1 MESPSLPSFRAEL
14 DLCGEFA
21 FGTNSYRTE
30 ALKDGNI
37 RSPDPLKLVQNKM
50 NKRDIAERLVLE
62 VSRNTNL
69 KSYEKKMHV
78 IAAAQS

>member
-1 MESPSLPSFRAEL
+1 
-14 DLCGEFA
+14 
-21 FGTNSYRTE
+21 
-30 ALKDGNI
+30 
-37 RSPDPLKLVQNKM
+37 M

-78 IAAAQS
+78 IAAAQMNLLTLWDYVHATDTTYFPSIVQTFEKDRAHIASSCQD